1 MRALITGINGFVGQ
15 HLTTNLI
22 NNGYEVWGSTRQ
34 SPPKHS
40 TSINNVHF
48 DFSNK
53 NMIVNILE
61 NIKPDVI
68 FHLSGQSSVKYS
80 WDHIDETFQSNVM
93 DSIGLLEAIKCSSL
107 KENVKII
114 SAGSSEEYGLIHEL
128 PIIEEAIANPLNPY
142 GVSKLSVS
150 KLAPMYY
157 NLHGLNIIHARAF
170 NHIGP
175 GQMLGFVTS
184 DFAKQVVDIELG
196 KAEPVLYV
204 GDLSSKRD
212 FTDVRDIV
220 EAYRLLCE
228 KGASGQV
235 YNVCSNVSISIEK
248 ILNILVSFSSK
259 SIEVI
264 IDEAKLRP
272 NNVIEYYGS
281 NEKLYQATEWKPSIS
296 LETSLKDIFQFW
308 KQNRLVVKK

>member
-1 MRALITGINGFVGQ
+1 MRALITGVTGFVGQ
-15 HLTTNLI
+15 HLALNLL

-34 SPPKHS
+34 NHPHLNARVK
-40 TSINNVHF
+40 TVKF

-53 NMIVNILE
+53 LMLINILE
-61 NIKPDVI
+61 DIKPEVI

-80 WDHIDETFQSNVM
+80 WDHIDETFQSNIM
-93 DSIGLLEAIKCSSL
+93 DSLGLLEAIKCSSI
-107 KENVKII
+107 KNDVKII
-114 SAGSSEEYGLIHEL
+114 SAGSSEEYGLVHEL
-128 PIIEEAIANPLNPY
+128 PIIEEANANPANPY
-142 GVSKLSVS
+142 GISKLTIS

-157 NLHGLNIIHARAF
+157 NIHGLNIVHARAF

-196 KAEPVLYV
+196 KADPVLFV

-220 EAYRLLCE
+220 EAYRLLFE
-228 KGASGQV
+228 KGVSGQV
-235 YNVCSNVSISIEK
+235 YNVCSNSSISIQT
-248 ILNILVSFSSK
+248 ILDILVSFSSK
-259 SIEVI
+259 SIEI
-264 IDEAKLRP
+264 IVDDTKLRP

-296 LETSLKDIFQFW
+296 LETSLKDIFQYW
-308 KQNRLVVKK
+308 KQNR